1 MSNVIAINSRQE
13 VLNNLGDYGEAH
25 FNVQSLPMF
34 YEVYPEET
42 STLTKEYIV
51 PNKKTLVRSDN
62 NESIAVVSD
71 GYEVAQHPDAFR
83 TVENIITNSNL
94 DLTNVKRNIETSH
107 NGARAYARYT
117 FPAHEIETSRG
128 DSSTLE
134 IVARNSFDGSW
145 CFHIDIGAVRG
156 LCLNGQVFIEDFA
169 MYKSK
174 HTKGLNMSHA
184 SRKLSKSLEVYEKE
198 VERWKEWKNIQLTSL
213 ESLNIFGKISN
224 CKYLNSQDS
233 NSLST
238 SQLLDQPEVYRNKT
252 LMNLF
257 NHYVT
262 DERKALGSNL
272 WAVYNTL
279 THWATHA
286 PAGKKTAQ
294 NNISAIKVRRQDKVR
309 EVFKGLAIAA

>member
-198 VERWKEWKNIQLTSL
+198 VERWKEWKNIQLT
-213 ESLNIFGKISN
+213 
-224 CKYLNSQDS
+224 
-233 NSLST
+233 
-238 SQLLDQPEVYRNKT
+238 
-252 LMNLF
+252 
-257 NHYVT
+257 
-262 DERKALGSNL
+262 
-272 WAVYNTL
+272 
-279 THWATHA
+279 
-286 PAGKKTAQ
+286 
-294 NNISAIKVRRQDKVR
+294 
-309 EVFKGLAIAA
+309 